1 MAPRPFRPTA
11 RGSAA
16 ATAPHGPAGALR
28 VGLTAL
34 AALALLTEAAGAL
47 AQPNLR
53 SSFPGRRI
61 GGGTR
66 GECAARVLAHLVPG
80 DSVFAPGPALTVG
93 LLEGPTAN
101 PRPLQL
107 QFRPQGPGGT
117 AAGAPAQRNLP
128 AATAGVTLLQVAS
141 FKGAEVWESNY
152 RCGDPAPASSD
163 PLSFVESVSPP
174 ALSLLVTDVTAADR
188 SLQAALQKLKGLCGS
203 QVSRAELARSFGL
216 EDVMGAEWPE
226 RLPVRCL

>member
-1 MAPRPFRPTA
+1 MAPLPFR
-11 RGSAA
+11 RGLPGAFRCRFSGV
-16 ATAPHGPAGALR
+16 HGQ
-28 VGLTAL
+28 GLAAL
-34 AALALLTEAAGAL
+34 AALALLGDAMAAI

-66 GECAARVLAHLVPG
+66 GECAARVLAHLVPS
-80 DSVFAPGPALTVG
+80 DSVFAPGPALTVAV
-93 LLEGPTAN
+93 LEGPTAN
-101 PRPLQL
+101 PRPVQL
-107 QFRPQGPGGT
+107 LFRPQGPGGI
-117 AAGAPAQRNLP
+117 AAGAPVERNLP
-128 AATAGVTLLQVAS
+128 ASAAGVTLLKLAG
-141 FKGAEVWESNY
+141 FKGAEVWESSY
-152 RCGDPAPASSD
+152 RCGDPAPLSND

-174 ALSLLVTDVTAADR
+174 ALSLLVSDVTPADR
-188 SLQAALQKLKGLCGS
+188 PIQAGLQRLKALCGS